1 MGFFS
6 TTSNIRMRAL
16 ITLLL
21 CYLNFNQ
28 SLCQQFNARAAIE
41 FFCPCEEFKD
51 CPAVLGQGNF
61 GPIFQGI
68 AQTIPRCEE
77 FDEVRCCTRDMMF
90 TAVTIIMNANAA
102 RTQIQQHPGL
112 QPQFTGGASLQHLQG
127 AFQQQQQQPTVPL
140 QRSQFTNGASLQ
152 HPQVTVQQQPTV
164 PLQQPQFTGGASLQH
179 PQGAVQQQQQP
190 AVTLQQPQPP
200 TFQQQS
206 RDLNFGSN
214 IGSTSRGS
222 FFGNSVGNSGE
233 ANTLPAGLSC
243 VPHVSCPPGNRYV
256 SDPSYIAR
264 FGRVAPSVCSITAG
278 DTLCV
283 DHVVDR
289 SESAFPDRDT
299 NFFQQSGHSN
309 PADEDGS
316 ILNLLGQL
324 SAGRAVSSLP
334 AGVQCVPMAQCLLA
348 NIYGTHPSH
357 FRQYGVI
364 NPSAAQCLASS
375 GNILCVSSTQTNQQG
390 VQTPAPVTQSPVTQ
404 SPVLVTQSPVTQ
416 APVTQSPVTQSPV
429 PVQPSVNLPCLPP
442 QLCDDVFG
450 TQGDHFTRY
459 GRQAPCLISS
469 MVRCVDPKGP
479 SSPTSPPTTPPT
491 SPPRPNPLGPV
502 GPSVSIIGPQPIYVS
517 YNHLKGPSVGADN
530 DVQSVGSVSSQGVQP
545 GQQQQ
550 IETLLNSLK
559 NRLRNIIG

>member
-1 MGFFS
+1 MGS

-28 SLCQQFNARAAIE
+28 SICQQFNARAAIE

-112 QPQFTGGASLQHLQG
+112 QPQFTGGASLQHPRG
-127 AFQQQQQQPTVPL
+127 V
-140 QRSQFTNGASLQ
+140 
-152 HPQVTVQQQPTV
+152 VQQQPAV
-164 PLQQPQFTGGASLQH
+164 PLQQPQPS
-179 PQGAVQQQQQP
+179 
-190 AVTLQQPQPP
+190 

-206 RDLNFGSN
+206 SA
-214 IGSTSRGS
+214 SRGS
-222 FFGNSVGNSGE
+222 FFGNSGE

-243 VPHVSCPPGNRYV
+243 VPHVSCPPRNRYV
-256 SDPSYIAR
+256 SDPSFVAR

-278 DTLCV
+278 DKLCV
-283 DHVVDR
+283 DAVVDR
-289 SESAFPDRDT
+289 SGSAFPDPDT
-299 NFFQQSGHSN
+299 NFFQQLSGHSN

-348 NIYGTHPSH
+348 NIYGTHPTH

-390 VQTPAPVTQSPVTQ
+390 VQTPAPVTQSPVSVTQ
-404 SPVLVTQSPVTQ
+404 SPVSVTQSPVTQ
-416 APVTQSPVTQSPV
+416 SPVLVTQSPV

-502 GPSVSIIGPQPIYVS
+502 GQSVSIIGPQPVYVS

-559 NRLRNIIG
+559 NRLKNIIG

>member
-1 MGFFS
+1 MGF
-6 TTSNIRMRAL
+6 
-16 ITLLL
+16 
-21 CYLNFNQ
+21 
-28 SLCQQFNARAAIE
+28 
-41 FFCPCEEFKD
+41 
-51 CPAVLGQGNF
+51 
-61 GPIFQGI
+61 FQGI

-127 AFQQQQQQPTVPL
+127 AFQQQQP
-140 QRSQFTNGASLQ
+140 A
-152 HPQVTVQQQPTV
+152 V
-164 PLQQPQFTGGASLQH
+164 PLQQPQPS
-179 PQGAVQQQQQP
+179 
-190 AVTLQQPQPP
+190 

-222 FFGNSVGNSGE
+222 FFGNSGE

-256 SDPSYIAR
+256 SDPSFVAR

-283 DHVVDR
+283 DAFVDR
-289 SESAFPDRDT
+289 SGSAFPDPDT
-299 NFFQQSGHSN
+299 NFFQQLSGHSN

-390 VQTPAPVTQSPVTQ
+390 VQTPAPVTQSPV
-404 SPVLVTQSPVTQ
+404 LVTQSPVS
-416 APVTQSPVTQSPV
+416 VTQSPVLVTQSPV
-429 PVQPSVNLPCLPP
+429 PVQPSVNLPCLPL

-502 GPSVSIIGPQPIYVS
+502 GPSVSIIGPQPVYVS

-559 NRLRNIIG
+559 NRLKNIIG

>member
-1 MGFFS
+1 MGS

-102 RTQIQQHPGL
+102 RTQIQQHPGQL
-112 QPQFTGGASLQHLQG
+112 
-127 AFQQQQQQPTVPL
+127 
-140 QRSQFTNGASLQ
+140 
-152 HPQVTVQQQPTV
+152 
-164 PLQQPQFTGGASLQH
+164 PQFTGGASLQH
-179 PQGAVQQQQQP
+179 PQGVVQQQP
-190 AVTLQQPQPP
+190 AVPLQQPQPS

-214 IGSTSRGS
+214 IGSASRGS
-222 FFGNSVGNSGE
+222 FFGNSGE

-256 SDPSYIAR
+256 SDPSFVAR

-283 DHVVDR
+283 DAVVDR
-289 SESAFPDRDT
+289 SGSAFPDRDT
-299 NFFQQSGHSN
+299 NFFQQLSGHSN

-404 SPVLVTQSPVTQ
+404 SPVSVTQSPVL
-416 APVTQSPVTQSPV
+416 VTQSPV
-429 PVQPSVNLPCLPP
+429 PVQ
-442 QLCDDVFG
+442 
-450 TQGDHFTRY
+450 
-459 GRQAPCLISS
+459 
-469 MVRCVDPKGP
+469 
-479 SSPTSPPTTPPT
+479 
-491 SPPRPNPLGPV
+491 
-502 GPSVSIIGPQPIYVS
+502 
-517 YNHLKGPSVGADN
+517 
-530 DVQSVGSVSSQGVQP
+530 
-545 GQQQQ
+545 
-550 IETLLNSLK
+550 
-559 NRLRNIIG
+559 

>member
-1 MGFFS
+1 MGS

-28 SLCQQFNARAAIE
+28 SICQQFNARAAIE

-102 RTQIQQHPGL
+102 RTQIQQHP
-112 QPQFTGGASLQHLQG
+112 
-127 AFQQQQQQPTVPL
+127 
-140 QRSQFTNGASLQ
+140 
-152 HPQVTVQQQPTV
+152 
-164 PLQQPQFTGGASLQH
+164 LQQPQFTGGASLQH
-179 PQGAVQQQQQP
+179 PRGVVQQQP
-190 AVTLQQPQPP
+190 AVPLQQPQPS

-206 RDLNFGSN
+206 SA
-214 IGSTSRGS
+214 SRGS
-222 FFGNSVGNSGE
+222 FFGNSGE

-256 SDPSYIAR
+256 SDPSFVAR

-283 DHVVDR
+283 DAFVDR
-289 SESAFPDRDT
+289 SGSAFPDPDT
-299 NFFQQSGHSN
+299 NFFQQLSGHSN

-348 NIYGTHPSH
+348 NIYGTHPTH

-390 VQTPAPVTQSPVTQ
+390 VQTPAPVTQSPVSQ
-404 SPVLVTQSPVTQ
+404 SPVLVTQS
-416 APVTQSPVTQSPV
+416 PVTQSPVTQSPV

-491 SPPRPNPLGPV
+491 SPPRPNPLGP
-502 GPSVSIIGPQPIYVS
+502 GAPSVSIIGPQPIYVS

-559 NRLRNIIG
+559 NRLKNIIG

>member
-1 MGFFS
+1 MGS

-28 SLCQQFNARAAIE
+28 SICQQFNARAAIE

-102 RTQIQQHPGL
+102 RTQIQQHPGQL
-112 QPQFTGGASLQHLQG
+112 PQFTGGASLQHLQG
-127 AFQQQQQQPTVPL
+127 V
-140 QRSQFTNGASLQ
+140 
-152 HPQVTVQQQPTV
+152 VQQQPTV
-164 PLQQPQFTGGASLQH
+164 PLQQPQPS
-179 PQGAVQQQQQP
+179 
-190 AVTLQQPQPP
+190 

-214 IGSTSRGS
+214 IGSASRGS
-222 FFGNSVGNSGE
+222 FFGNSGE

-256 SDPSYIAR
+256 SDPSFVAR

-283 DHVVDR
+283 DAFVDR
-289 SESAFPDRDT
+289 SGSAFPDPDT
-299 NFFQQSGHSN
+299 NFFQQLSGHSN

-348 NIYGTHPSH
+348 NIYGTHPTH
-357 FRQYGVI
+357 FRQY
-364 NPSAAQCLASS
+364 
-375 GNILCVSSTQTNQQG
+375 
-390 VQTPAPVTQSPVTQ
+390 
-404 SPVLVTQSPVTQ
+404 
-416 APVTQSPVTQSPV
+416 
-429 PVQPSVNLPCLPP
+429 
-442 QLCDDVFG
+442 
-450 TQGDHFTRY
+450 
-459 GRQAPCLISS
+459 
-469 MVRCVDPKGP
+469 
-479 SSPTSPPTTPPT
+479 
-491 SPPRPNPLGPV
+491 
-502 GPSVSIIGPQPIYVS
+502 
-517 YNHLKGPSVGADN
+517 
-530 DVQSVGSVSSQGVQP
+530 
-545 GQQQQ
+545 
-550 IETLLNSLK
+550 
-559 NRLRNIIG
+559 

>member
-1 MGFFS
+1 
-6 TTSNIRMRAL
+6 MRAL

-102 RTQIQQHPGL
+102 RTQIQQHPGQL
-112 QPQFTGGASLQHLQG
+112 
-127 AFQQQQQQPTVPL
+127 
-140 QRSQFTNGASLQ
+140 
-152 HPQVTVQQQPTV
+152 
-164 PLQQPQFTGGASLQH
+164 PQFTGGASLQH
-179 PQGAVQQQQQP
+179 PQGVVQQQP
-190 AVTLQQPQPP
+190 AVPLQQPQPS

-214 IGSTSRGS
+214 IGSASRGS
-222 FFGNSVGNSGE
+222 FFGNSGE

-256 SDPSYIAR
+256 SDPSFVAR

-283 DHVVDR
+283 DAVVDR
-289 SESAFPDRDT
+289 SGSAFPDPDT
-299 NFFQQSGHSN
+299 NFFQQLSGHSN

-404 SPVLVTQSPVTQ
+404 SPVSVTQSPV
-416 APVTQSPVTQSPV
+416 SVTQSPV

-442 QLCDDVFG
+442 QLCDNVFG
-450 TQGDHFTRY
+450 TEGDDFTRY

-502 GPSVSIIGPQPIYVS
+502 GPSVSIIGPQPVYVS

-559 NRLRNIIG
+559 NRLKNIIG

>member
-1 MGFFS
+1 MGS

-112 QPQFTGGASLQHLQG
+112 QPQFTGGASLQH
-127 AFQQQQQQPTVPL
+127 
-140 QRSQFTNGASLQ
+140 
-152 HPQVTVQQQPTV
+152 
-164 PLQQPQFTGGASLQH
+164 
-179 PQGAVQQQQQP
+179 PQGAVQQQQP
-190 AVTLQQPQPP
+190 AVPLQQPQPP

-214 IGSTSRGS
+214 IGSASRGS
-222 FFGNSVGNSGE
+222 FFGNSGE

-256 SDPSYIAR
+256 SDPSFVAR

-283 DHVVDR
+283 DAFVDR
-289 SESAFPDRDT
+289 SGSAFPDPDT
-299 NFFQQSGHSN
+299 NFFQQLSGHSN

-390 VQTPAPVTQSPVTQ
+390 VQTPAPVTQSPVSVTQ
-404 SPVLVTQSPVTQ
+404 SPVL
-416 APVTQSPVTQSPV
+416 VTQSPV

-450 TQGDHFTRY
+450 TEGDHFTRY

-502 GPSVSIIGPQPIYVS
+502 GPSVSIIGPQPVYVS

-559 NRLRNIIG
+559 NRLKNIIG

>member
-102 RTQIQQHPGL
+102 RTQIQQHPGQL
-112 QPQFTGGASLQHLQG
+112 PQFTGGASLQHLQG
-127 AFQQQQQQPTVPL
+127 V
-140 QRSQFTNGASLQ
+140 
-152 HPQVTVQQQPTV
+152 VQQQPTV

-179 PQGAVQQQQQP
+179 PRGVVQQQP
-190 AVTLQQPQPP
+190 AVPLQQPQPS

-214 IGSTSRGS
+214 IGSASRGS
-222 FFGNSVGNSGE
+222 FFGNSGE

-256 SDPSYIAR
+256 SDPSFVAR

-283 DHVVDR
+283 DAVVDR
-289 SESAFPDRDT
+289 SGSPFPDHDT
-299 NFFQQSGHSN
+299 NFFQQLSGHSN

-416 APVTQSPVTQSPV
+416 SPVTQSPV

-502 GPSVSIIGPQPIYVS
+502 GPSVSIIGPQPVYVS

-559 NRLRNIIG
+559 NRLKNIIG

>member
-1 MGFFS
+1 MGS

-28 SLCQQFNARAAIE
+28 SICQQFNARAAIE

-102 RTQIQQHPGL
+102 RTQIQQHP
-112 QPQFTGGASLQHLQG
+112 
-127 AFQQQQQQPTVPL
+127 
-140 QRSQFTNGASLQ
+140 
-152 HPQVTVQQQPTV
+152 
-164 PLQQPQFTGGASLQH
+164 LQQPQFTGGASLQH
-179 PQGAVQQQQQP
+179 PRGVVQQQP
-190 AVTLQQPQPP
+190 AVPLQQPQPS

-206 RDLNFGSN
+206 SA
-214 IGSTSRGS
+214 SRGS
-222 FFGNSVGNSGE
+222 FFGNSGE

-256 SDPSYIAR
+256 SDPSFVAR

-283 DHVVDR
+283 DAFVDR
-289 SESAFPDRDT
+289 SGSAFPDPDT
-299 NFFQQSGHSN
+299 NFFQQLSGHSN

-348 NIYGTHPSH
+348 NIYGTHPTH

-390 VQTPAPVTQSPVTQ
+390 VQTPAPVTQSPVSQ
-404 SPVLVTQSPVTQ
+404 SPVLVTQS
-416 APVTQSPVTQSPV
+416 PVTQSPVTQSPV

-479 SSPTSPPTTPPT
+479 SSPTPPPTTPPT
-491 SPPRPNPLGPV
+491 SPPRPNPLGP
-502 GPSVSIIGPQPIYVS
+502 GAPSVSIIGPQPIYVS

-559 NRLRNIIG
+559 NRLKNIIG